1 MTEPSKAIGVRIPS
15 DVWEKLKEYGLETY
29 PSDKSKEGIDVTQSI
44 VSLLQQA
51 LGISLD
57 LNIHQ
62 SNITL
67 DERITDIVRQ
77 QLAKASNNVNNQLDL
92 SLDKRITELEKR
104 LRETEELASSQME
117 ELEQLKKPLL
127 AA

>member
-1 MTEPSKAIGVRIPS
+1 MTEPSKAIGVRIPF
-15 DVWEKLKEYGLETY
+15 DVWEKLKEYGLKTY

-44 VSLLQQA
+44 ISLLQQA

-57 LNIHQ
+57 SSINQ

-67 DERITDIVRQ
+67 DKRITDIVRQ
-77 QLAKASNNVNNQLDL
+77 QLAKVSNNVSNQLDL
-92 SLDKRITELEKR
+92 SLDKRMTELEKR
-104 LRETEELASSQME
+104 LRETEESALSQIE

>member
-1 MTEPSKAIGVRIPS
+1 MTEPSKAIGVRIPF

-29 PSDKSKEGIDVTQSI
+29 PSDKSKEKIDVTQSI

-57 LNIHQ
+57 SNIHQ

-77 QLAKASNNVNNQLDL
+77 QLAKASNNANNQSDS
-92 SLDKRITELEKR
+92 SLDKRITKLEKR
-104 LRETEELASSQME
+104 LRESEELASSQME